1 MSAETKQTF
10 IPNASHGDFW
20 KGFMAD
26 GWLYKALAIFPITGL
41 LGIDKFLLRSPSTA
55 IFKILINTFF
65 LGAWYIYDIIQVLT
79 DSDFVGK
86 YGFSNIYG
94 VSGHGYR
101 LLSGLSESKVE
112 EYTNPSPY
120 NGGLFSGILYLGFV
134 LSTLYIGF
142 TGLPMM
148 LAGDFYGGL
157 IKLFS
162 NVFILPFVFYLVA
175 QIIDFFNSGS
185 LEKDGISHPWPM
197 FPLFT
202 IFEKYPATSLMSD
215 EQAKKEL
222 QQHNEKY
229 EADLKAGTLPMIP
242 ALFMSLF
249 GKAYE
254 AAKAYPPIAAFDTV
268 TAAKGAVSATSDMAE
283 SAAKVGKELATAMEQ
298 RLAKDPNAVLD
309 KILGPPEGLLN
320 VSKAASAAAANTAA
334 AATEAAANTAAAAA
348 ANAGAAAAN
357 KGAAAL
363 QKGGALD
370 LNMIPEG
377 FDTLMV
383 VGIGI
388 LVIGGFAAAL
398 LRKFSLPRRQEDN
411 EYPRKTYDR
420 DDTPPKPGTV

>member
-1 MSAETKQTF
+1 MSAGAKETF

-55 IFKILINTFF
+55 IFKFLINVFF
-65 LGAWYIYDIIQVLT
+65 LGAWYIYDIIQLLA
-79 DSDFVGK
+79 DSDFVGN

-162 NVFILPFVFYLVA
+162 NVFILPFVFYLVS

-185 LEKDGISHPWPM
+185 LEKEGVSHPWPM

-202 IFEKYPATSLMSD
+202 IFEKYPVTSLMSA

-222 QQHNEKY
+222 DQHNQKY
-229 EADLKAGTLPMIP
+229 EADVKAGTLPMIP

-254 AAKAYPPIAAFDTV
+254 AAKMYPPIAAFDTV

-283 SAAKVGKELATAMEQ
+283 SAAKVGKQLATAMEQ
-298 RLAKDPNAVLD
+298 RITKDPNAVLD
-309 KILGPPEGLLN
+309 KILGPPEGT
-320 VSKAASAAAANTAA
+320 VAKGAATAAVANT
-334 AATEAAANTAAAAA
+334 
-348 ANAGAAAAN
+348 G
-357 KGAAAL
+357 AAL
-363 QKGGALD
+363 QKGGAL
-370 LNMIPEG
+370 NSIPEG

-388 LVIGGFAAAL
+388 LVLGGFAAAAM
-398 LRKFSLPRRQEDN
+398 RKFSLPRRQEDN

-420 DDTPPKPGTV
+420 DDAPPKPGTV